1 MLNQTMLTD
10 SSKKLWKQKNIIERE
25 STKENQLNKGYGLQ
39 KVFLSFFFQLLK
51 TAKQIPGDSLILI
64 TKFPW
69 VIWSTSERWQVV
81 SILNPEFLE
90 NTVP

>member
-10 SSKKLWKQKNIIERE
+10 SSKKLWKQNIIERE

-39 KVFLSFFFQLLK
+39 KSSELLK

-90 NTVP
+90 NPVP

>member
-39 KVFLSFFFQLLK
+39 KSSELLK

-64 TKFPW
+64 TKFPESSDQPQKDDRLFQFW
-69 VIWSTSERWQVV
+69 TQ
-81 SILNPEFLE
+81 NF
-90 NTVP
+90 

>member
-10 SSKKLWKQKNIIERE
+10 SSKKLWKQKNITERE

-39 KVFLSFFFQLLK
+39 KSSELLK

-90 NTVP
+90 NPVP

>member
-39 KVFLSFFFQLLK
+39 KSSELLK

-90 NTVP
+90 NPVP

>member
-10 SSKKLWKQKNIIERE
+10 SSKKLWKQKNIKERE

-39 KVFLSFFFQLLK
+39 KSSELLK

-90 NTVP
+90 NPVP